1 MIAFEAKPAVS
12 VLTHDPGCVYPSIV
26 TGPVIAG
33 RGVVGE
39 MVLTPDP
46 EMLNLIM
53 SGPEWEFAFRIA
65 CRSEPEP
72 ELFVFVTVYV
82 DEPPATSFSF

>member
-1 MIAFEAKPAVS
+1 
-12 VLTHDPGCVYPSIV
+12 
-26 TGPVIAG
+26 
-33 RGVVGE
+33 